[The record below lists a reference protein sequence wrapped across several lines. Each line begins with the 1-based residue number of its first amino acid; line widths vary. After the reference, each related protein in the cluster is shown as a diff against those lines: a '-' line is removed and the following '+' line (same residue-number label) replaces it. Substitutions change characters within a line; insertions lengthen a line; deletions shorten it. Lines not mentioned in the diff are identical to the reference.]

1 MSYSEDE
8 RNNTNVDS
16 RDDHMG
22 NGRQHGSSN
31 DNNADHSKPQDLS
44 IVSQAGG
51 HLPSISTMY
60 TRLSAKL
67 IRSAEAST
75 TIIIIAIVALAA
87 MSLIDTFEVETLA
100 KVFPRDTLDMFI
112 TVFSFGVLGAMIY
125 VLRSLLKTRKTLE
138 RWADTFEQNAIKN
151 SLNIA
156 LSGLDKQDI
165 VRAISESV
173 EQLADPLESYIEASL
188 STPSAAGPAEPLHE
202 FFDVRINDIA
212 PAFDILIDEDRIK
225 PERDRSGEKSLKSL
239 LREYGS
245 IIAKIIDDT
254 IGAET
259 VHLFSE
265 SLHLYSKKT
274 GHHIG
279 LAVIVCKKAKPEA
292 WRMAASMTPTQAL
305 KKEPQ
310 RIILVES
317 SSDQDIDFQEGEG
330 NQKRTDE
337 SD

>member
-1 MSYSEDE
+1 MSYAEGE
-8 RNNTNVDS
+8 RNNTEVDS
-16 RDDHMG
+16 HDDHMG
-22 NGRQHGSSN
+22 NGLQHDSSN
-31 DNNADHSKPQDLS
+31 NNDDHPKPQDLS
-44 IVSQAGG
+44 AGSQAGG

-67 IRSAEAST
+67 IRSAETST
-75 TIIIIAIVALAA
+75 TVIIIAIVALAA

-125 VLRSLLKTRKTLE
+125 VLRSLLRTRKTLE

-156 LSGLDKQDI
+156 LTGLDKQE
-165 VRAISESV
+165 VMRAISESI
-173 EQLADPLESYIEASL
+173 EQLADPLESYIVASSL
-188 STPSAAGPAEPLHE
+188 TPSAAGPAGPLEE
-202 FFDVRINDIA
+202 FFDVKVDDIA
-212 PAFDILIDEDRIK
+212 PTFDILIDEDRIK
-225 PERDRSGEKSLKSL
+225 PERDRSGEKSLKRL

-245 IIAKIIDDT
+245 IIAKIVDGT
-254 IGAET
+254 IGADT
-259 VHLFSE
+259 VHSFSD

-274 GHHIG
+274 GRDIG

-292 WRMAASMTPTQAL
+292 WRVAASMTPAQAL
-305 KKEPQ
+305 KKQSQ

-330 NQKRTDE
+330 NQKRADE
-337 SD
+337 SA